1 MKKRTWMMVPLLLV
15 ATLLFACNKNDELLV
30 NDPNWFQGELESGF
44 RYHVYP
50 MQDTNKRTQVYL
62 YVGVGAIDETEQQQ
76 GYAHL
81 LEHMAFNGTQ
91 HFPGHE
97 IAALFRQAGLNYGND
112 LNAWTS
118 HKATVYTL
126 SIPDNQPELLDKVL
140 LYLADV
146 SYRMTLDEAEVAKE
160 KGVVRGEYHQRIEQE
175 KDMGSALVD
184 NFAGDTGYTLARI
197 LGTQESINGADK
209 ASLDKFYRTWYQ
221 PQNVQLLVVGDVK
234 PKQVTALVKQHFKDF
249 KQTAKLPERSHP
261 EPPAFST
268 ESFAFSSKR
277 VIEHS
282 VSLNFDLGGAP
293 VKVQGDVKQLFFKGF
308 VNLAVSQRLERVNE
322 DSGHFLFAS
331 SYLDSPDF
339 VSKRQLLSTST
350 EHRFG
355 EANEALAFLS
365 SEMARLGQHGI
376 TREEFIDLKQTFG
389 RFVTEFEQ
397 PLDSETIVY
406 RAIDG
411 LMHGTKFVS
420 FAQMKPMFLD
430 FLQELELNKVNTYL
444 KQVVQNPQLSI
455 SFADVAS
462 VPLKKYERLM
472 QEQIAASQSPYQYQR
487 KAPRQ
492 LLLAT
497 IPEAV
502 APQMTLALPEIKA
515 ERVTYGNG
523 VEVILKPGVG
533 ENGDVVIRWS
543 APGGTRS
550 LAPKLYT
557 AAVLLDDIYSKAEV
571 DGVSPTQRERMFIDH
586 STSMYP
592 FISLTQQGFNLETKA
607 EQMAFA
613 LSAIHASATK
623 AILPL
628 DHFKQVKEVETTN
641 MRSYMGNVEGQLHDE
656 NNRVLFPNNPYE
668 QLLPL
673 TQLKRL
679 VPEQAEQVYQQ
690 LFNSPNGYKLTIVG
704 DFDIEKVK
712 PLLDQFIGSMPKGE
726 QHTFT
731 TKQSNYLK
739 GKQAY
744 TRQGNLEDRA
754 NLMIRFL
761 SAAQQPSLKEIYAA
775 DLIGRLLRQS
785 LNTQIREEL
794 SMTYG
799 VEAYCHHDD
808 SGKNYTL
815 CGIDIITAKQDGEKA
830 MQALHAEFSKIVE
843 AGISQAQLAMHKKA
857 LQQDMQESFEQPGSL
872 ANFLQRDLIYG
883 FEVGAVLDSQGILNQ
898 IDTDY
903 INRYLQHRF
912 IDAGQLSLVNL
923 PQDSK

>member
-1 MKKRTWMMVPLLLV
+1 MKKRSWMMVPLFLV

-30 NDPNWFQGELESGF
+30 NDPNWFQGELETGL

-62 YVGVGAIDETEQQQ
+62 YVGVGAMDETEQQQ

-97 IAALFRQAGLNYGND
+97 IAALFRQAGLNFGND

-126 SIPDNQPELLDKVL
+126 SIPDNQPELLDKVM

-160 KGVVRGEYHQRIEQE
+160 KGVVRGEYHQRIKQE
-175 KDMGSALVD
+175 KDIVSAFME

-209 ASLDKFYRTWYQ
+209 AGLDEFYRAWYQ

-234 PKQVTALVKQHFKDF
+234 PKQVTASVKQHFKDF
-249 KQTAKLPERSHP
+249 KQTAKLPKRSHP
-261 EPPAFST
+261 EPPPFST
-268 ESFAFSSKR
+268 ESVAFSSKR
-277 VIEHS
+277 ILKHS

-293 VKVQGDVKQLFFKGF
+293 VKVQGDVKQLFFKNF
-308 VNLAVSQRLERVNE
+308 VNFAVSQRLERVNE

-331 SYLDSPDF
+331 SYLGAPDF
-339 VSKRQLLSTST
+339 VSQRQLLSTST
-350 EHRFG
+350 EHRLG
-355 EANEALAFLS
+355 ETNKALAFLS

-376 TREEFIDLKQTFG
+376 TREEFIELKQTFG
-389 RFVTEFEQ
+389 KSVTSFEQ
-397 PLDSETIVY
+397 PLDSETIVNS
-406 RAIDG
+406 AIDG
-411 LMHGTKFVS
+411 LIHGTKFVS
-420 FAQMKPMFLD
+420 SAQMKPMFLD
-430 FLQELELNKVNTYL
+430 FLQELELDKVNAYL
-444 KQVVQNPQLSI
+444 HQVVQTPQLSI
-455 SFADVAS
+455 SFVNVAP
-462 VPLKKYERLM
+462 VPLKKYEQLM
-472 QEQIAASQSPYQYQR
+472 KEQITALQSPYQYQP

-497 IPEAV
+497 LPEAV
-502 APQMTLALPEIKA
+502 APQMTLAMPEIKA
-515 ERVTYGNG
+515 EKVTYGNG
-523 VEVILKPGVG
+523 VEVILKPNVG
-533 ENGDVVIRWS
+533 ENGDVAIRWS
-543 APGGTRS
+543 APGGIRS
-550 LAPKLYT
+550 LAPQLLT
-557 AAVLLDDIYSKAEV
+557 AAVLLGDIYSKAEV
-571 DGVSPTQRERMFIDH
+571 DGVSPAQRERMFIDH
-586 STSMYP
+586 LTSMYP
-592 FISLTQQGFNLETKA
+592 FIGVTQQGFNLETKA

-613 LSAIHASATK
+613 LSAINASATK

-628 DHFKQVKEVETTN
+628 DHFEQVKGIETTN
-641 MRSYMGNVEGQLHDE
+641 MRSYLNRADGQLRHE

-673 TQLKRL
+673 SHLSRL
-679 VPEQAEQVYQQ
+679 SPSQAEQVYQQ

-704 DFDIEKVK
+704 DFDSEKVK

-726 QHTFT
+726 LHTFT
-731 TKQSNYLK
+731 TKQSDYLK

-754 NLMIRFL
+754 NLTIRFL
-761 SAAQQPSLKEIYAA
+761 SAAQQPSLKGIYAA

-794 SMTYG
+794 SMTYD
-799 VEAYCHHDD
+799 VNAYCHHDE

-815 CGIDIITAKQDGEKA
+815 CGISLITAKQDGEKA
-830 MQALHAEFSKIVE
+830 MQALHAELSKIVE
-843 AGISQAQLAMHKKA
+843 AGISQTQLAMHKKA
-857 LQQDMQESFEQPGSL
+857 LHQDMQESFEQPGSL

-903 INRYLQHRF
+903 INQYLQQRF
-912 IDAGQLSLVNL
+912 TDAGQLSLVNL